1 VESGNKNSIFHF
13 FVDTIPRMEI
23 VTASILDL
31 NALRKLE
38 NESFQKDAWP
48 LFDLIAVLTF
58 PEVIRLKAV
67 EDGQMTGF
75 IAGDPRPRDGW
86 GWIATIAVDP
96 RYRRRGIGRALLR
109 ACEERLGVPRSRL
122 TVRISNQAAIAM
134 YEKEGYTTTEIWN
147 GYYNDGEDGMVM
159 EKNLYNTPED

>member
-1 VESGNKNSIFHF
+1 
-13 FVDTIPRMEI
+13 MEI

-38 NESFQKDAWP
+38 KESFGKDAWP

-58 PEVIRLKAV
+58 SEVIRLKAV
-67 EDGQMTGF
+67 EDGQMAGF

-96 RYRRRGIGRALLR
+96 HYRRRGIGRALLH
-109 ACEERLGVPRSRL
+109 ACETKLGVQRSRL
-122 TVRISNQAAIAM
+122 TVRISNQAAISM
-134 YEKEGYTTTEIWN
+134 YEKEGYSTTEIWN
-147 GYYNDGEDGMVM
+147 GYYNDGEDGIVM
-159 EKNLYNTPED
+159 EKIL